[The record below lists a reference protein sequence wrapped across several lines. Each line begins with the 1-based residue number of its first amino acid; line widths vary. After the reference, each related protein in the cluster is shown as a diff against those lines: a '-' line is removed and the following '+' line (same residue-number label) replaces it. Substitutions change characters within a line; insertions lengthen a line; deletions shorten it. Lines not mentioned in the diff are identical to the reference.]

1 MKRSHLNF
9 ALVAIVAGLS
19 AAVYFGQK
27 KEEKGPPL
35 TALKPDAVNDVRIEH
50 PNAPAIHLHKDAGHW
65 KLLEPVQADADP
77 VEINGILSLAEL
89 ETKLTLEPSAV
100 KLAELKLDPPEYT
113 VTLNDVK
120 LALGD
125 VEPLNYRRYV
135 ATGGKVQLVDDP
147 PSAALDADFSD
158 LVDKAPIPAGAD
170 IVKVVLPAL
179 TVERDADGKS
189 WKVTPDDPK
198 AGADARQ
205 KFIDGWKSARALWM
219 AAEPKE
225 GSKGDAVDVTL
236 KDGRVLHF
244 VLVARDP
251 QPILARPDLK
261 VRYTL
266 SKELEGQILKLPVE
280 EPKAAPTATPAEPAA
295 PTEPQE
301 APAPEAAPPKP

>member
-1 MKRSHLNF
+1 MKRSHLNL
-9 ALVAIVAGLS
+9 ALVAIVAGL
-19 AAVYFGQK
+19 AAAAYFGQK

-35 TALKPDAVNDVRIEH
+35 TTLAADAVNDIRIEH
-50 PNAPAIHLHKDAGHW
+50 PDAPAIHLHKDAGAW
-65 KLLEPVQADADP
+65 KLLEPVVADADA
-77 VEINGILSLAEL
+77 VEVNGILSLAGL

-120 LALGD
+120 LGLGD

-135 ATGGKVQLVDDP
+135 AAGGKVLLVDDP

-158 LVDKAPIPAGAD
+158 LVDKALIPAGAE
-170 IVKVVLPAL
+170 IVKVALPAL
-179 TVERDADGKS
+179 IVERDADGKS
-189 WKVTPDDPK
+189 WKITPEDPK

-205 KFIDGWKSARALWM
+205 KFIDGWRSARALWM

-225 GSKGDAVDVTL
+225 GSKGDPVDVTL
-236 KDGRVLHF
+236 KDGRVMHF
-244 VLVARDP
+244 VLVTRDP
-251 QPILARPDLK
+251 QPILARTDLK

-280 EPKAAPTATPAEPAA
+280 EPKPAPAEDATPAEALP
-295 PTEPQE
+295 EPE
-301 APAPEAAPPKP
+301 APPKP